1 MMGPAELIK
10 AGRLEE
16 ARGILTEEIKA
27 KPADTSRRTLLF
39 QVLALCGEWD
49 RAFKHLDAI
58 SSLDTAKAIAVS
70 AHKDNLRAQE
80 DRRKVLIFSKVPSF
94 LTDPPQYF
102 ITYWDACANLAKG
115 ELKKAGT
122 FFNNASWMRP
132 ELSGRLDGNEFLGI
146 RNTDTMLAFFI
157 EAFVHDRYVWIPFE
171 AVREII
177 IPEPKS
183 LLDLI
188 WIPASITTWE
198 GLTAN
203 CNLPALYPGSEFSEN
218 AQIRLGRMTEWEDL
232 GGNFTKGLGQHVL
245 QIGENDVPLLEIREL
260 NFNFPKKG

>member
-27 KPADTSRRTLLF
+27 KPADTSKRTLLF

-49 RAFKHLDAI
+49 RAFKHLDMI
-58 SSLDTAKAIAVS
+58 SSLDTVRAIAVS
-70 AHKDNLRAQE
+70 AYKDILRAQE
-80 DRRKVLIFSKVPSF
+80 DRRKVCLFSRLPSF
-94 LTDPPQYF
+94 LTDAPPYF
-102 ITYWDACANLAKG
+102 ETYWDACANLIKG
-115 ELKKAGT
+115 ELKKAATLFDEAAGLRPQIHGI
-122 FFNNASWMRP
+122 FNKKKF
-132 ELSGRLDGNEFLGI
+132 SGIWDTDSTLAYFL
-146 RNTDTMLAFFI
+146 

-171 AVREII
+171 ALREII
-177 IPEPKS
+177 ITEPKS

-203 CNLPALYPGSEFSEN
+203 CNLPVLYPDSELSES
-218 AQIRLGRMTEWEDL
+218 AEIRLGRMTDWEDL
-232 GGNFTKGLGQHVL
+232 GGKFAKGLGQHVL
-245 QIGENDVPLLEIREL
+245 QIGENDVPLLEIKEIS
-260 NFNFPKKG
+260 FNFPIKE

>member
-27 KPADTSRRTLLF
+27 KPADTARRTLLF

-49 RAFKHLDAI
+49 RAFKHLDMI
-58 SSLDTAKAIAVS
+58 SSLDTARAIAVS
-70 AHKDNLRAQE
+70 AYKDILRAQE
-80 DRRKVLIFSKVPSF
+80 DRRKVCLFSKLPSF
-94 LTDPPQYF
+94 LTDAPPYF
-102 ITYWDACANLAKG
+102 ETYWDACANLIKG
-115 ELKKAGT
+115 ELKKSAALFDEAAGT
-122 FFNNASWMRP
+122 RPKISGVFNRKNF
-132 ELSGRLDGNEFLGI
+132 SGIWD
-146 RNTDTMLAFFI
+146 TDSMLAFFL

-171 AVREII
+171 ALREII
-177 IPEPKS
+177 ITEPKS

-203 CNLPALYPGSEFSEN
+203 CNLPVLYPDSELSES
-218 AQIRLGRMTEWEDL
+218 AEIRLGRMTDWEDL
-232 GGNFTKGLGQHVL
+232 GGKFAKGMGQHVL
-245 QIGENDVPLLEIREL
+245 QIGENDVPLLEIKEIT
-260 NFNFPKKG
+260 FNFPQKD